1 MFTFVRNVAAN
12 SNELQQSRYRTAI
25 GKHLALLTAGT
36 MDTSGHKL
44 VWTDPGVGQCD
55 SVRFR
60 GPRVAKAKGLS
71 EMLAVSCVVAMLL
84 CIVAPLLRHTAYGTS
99 KKALTAGKVLRT
111 ALPDDTRG
119 EHSPTISIPP
129 AGVTFGL
136 DTIFHLSFS
145 PSVLKHTFFALKPLP
160 GRAPPV
166 A

>member
-1 MFTFVRNVAAN
+1 MLPPTLTNCNTHVN
-12 SNELQQSRYRTAI
+12 RTAI
-25 GKHLALLTAGT
+25 GKHLALLAAGT
-36 MDTSGHKL
+36 MDTSAHKL
-44 VWTDPGVGQCD
+44 ASTDPGVGQCD

-71 EMLAVSCVVAMLL
+71 EILAVSCVVAMML
-84 CIVAPLLRHTAYGTS
+84 CIVAPLLRHTAGTA
-99 KKALTAGKVLRT
+99 KQALTADKVLGT
-111 ALPDDTRG
+111 ALPDDTRD

-136 DTIFHLSFS
+136 NTIFHLSFS
-145 PSVLKHTFFALKPLP
+145 PSLLKHTFFALKPLP

>member
-1 MFTFVRNVAAN
+1 MFTFVGNVAAN
-12 SNELQQSRYRTAI
+12 SNELHQSRYRTAI

-36 MDTSGHKL
+36 VDASGHKL
-44 VWTDPGVGQCD
+44 VSTDPGQCD

-71 EMLAVSCVVAMLL
+71 EILAVSCVVAMLL
-84 CIVAPLLRHTAYGTS
+84 CIVAPLLRHTAYGAS
-99 KKALTAGKVLRT
+99 KRALTAGKVLRT
-111 ALPDDTRG
+111 AWPDDTRD

-145 PSVLKHTFFALKPLP
+145 PSVLEHTFFALKPLP